1 MKRLTFE
8 ADFGLEDWEET
19 LFFVESDPTGAYD
32 ILDIAKREG
41 EKEFDEILINIA
53 LRLAEIENILGDDY
67 DYELLSKLVTAYK
80 EGRYII
86 MRDAEQK
93 GVARLLE
100 LSEADRDGRC
110 VVLPCKEGDKLRRDG
125 TEFTADHWNLI
136 LTAFADDKSTKSG
149 KRVGLFGA
157 KEAEAALKPA
167 KETGV
172 TNDALD
178 PDPSIVGRNKSWIMG
193 RFLKEE

>member
-1 MKRLTFE
+1 MERLTHE

-19 LFFVESDPTGAYD
+19 LFFVNSDPTGAYD

-67 DYELLSKLVTAYK
+67 NYDILSELVTAYK

-110 VVLPCKEGDKLRRDG
+110 IVLPCKEGDKLRRDG
-125 TEFTADHWNLI
+125 IEFTADHWNLI
-136 LTAFADDKSTKSG
+136 LTAFAEDKSTKSG
-149 KRVGLFGA
+149 KRVGLFGE
-157 KEAEAALKPA
+157 KEAEAALEA
-167 KETGV
+167 RDGE
-172 TNDALD
+172 
-178 PDPSIVGRNKSWIMG
+178 
-193 RFLKEE
+193 

>member
-1 MKRLTFE
+1 MKRLTQ
-8 ADFGLEDWEET
+8 
-19 LFFVESDPTGAYD
+19 
-32 ILDIAKREG
+32 REG
-41 EKEFDEILINIA
+41 NGHVYIIGCPQFELPEEANKVIQAVADKCADIEEIIC
-53 LRLAEIENILGDDY
+53 EDY
-67 DYELLSKLVTAYK
+67 DLERLRELV
-80 EGRYII
+80 
-86 MRDAEQK
+86 
-93 GVARLLE
+93 
-100 LSEADRDGRC
+100 EADRDGRC

-167 KETGV
+167 KEAGT

-178 PDPSIVGRNKSWIMG
+178 PDPSIVGRNNSWSMC
-193 RFLKEE
+193 RSLKEE

>member
-19 LFFVESDPTGAYD
+19 LFFVESDPTGVYD

-41 EKEFDEILINIA
+41 EKEFDEILINI
-53 LRLAEIENILGDDY
+53 
-67 DYELLSKLVTAYK
+67 YELLSKLVTAYK

-93 GVARLLE
+93 GVTRLLE

-110 VVLPCKEGDKLRRDG
+110 VVLPCKGGDKLRRDG

-136 LTAFADDKSTKSG
+136 LTAFTDDKSTRSG

-167 KETGV
+167 KEAGV

>member
-1 MKRLTFE
+1 MDGNGGIGVKRVTTAKKWEKVGNDLQHELGYSYIWKRL
-8 ADFGLEDWEET
+8 
-19 LFFVESDPTGAYD
+19 
-32 ILDIAKREG
+32 
-41 EKEFDEILINIA
+41 N
-53 LRLAEIENILGDDY
+53 EIENILGDHYNLDRLRQ
-67 DYELLSKLVTAYK
+67 LL
-80 EGRYII
+80 
-86 MRDAEQK
+86 
-93 GVARLLE
+93 
-100 LSEADRDGRC
+100 EADRDGRC

-157 KEAEAALKPA
+157 KEAEAALNPA
-167 KETGV
+167 KEAGV

>member
-67 DYELLSKLVTAYK
+67 D
-80 EGRYII
+80 
-86 MRDAEQK
+86 
-93 GVARLLE
+93 
-100 LSEADRDGRC
+100 
-110 VVLPCKEGDKLRRDG
+110 
-125 TEFTADHWNLI
+125 
-136 LTAFADDKSTKSG
+136 
-149 KRVGLFGA
+149 
-157 KEAEAALKPA
+157 
-167 KETGV
+167 
-172 TNDALD
+172 
-178 PDPSIVGRNKSWIMG
+178 
-193 RFLKEE
+193 

>member
-1 MKRLTFE
+1 MKRVTT
-8 ADFGLEDWEET
+8 ARKWEK
-19 LFFVESDPTGAYD
+19 VENDLQHELGYSY
-32 ILDIAKREG
+32 IWKR
-41 EKEFDEILINIA
+41 LN
-53 LRLAEIENILGDDY
+53 EIENILGDHYNLDRLRQ
-67 DYELLSKLVTAYK
+67 LL
-80 EGRYII
+80 
-86 MRDAEQK
+86 
-93 GVARLLE
+93 
-100 LSEADRDGRC
+100 EADRDGRC

-167 KETGV
+167 KEAGV

>member
-1 MKRLTFE
+1 MKRATT
-8 ADFGLEDWEET
+8 ARKWEK
-19 LFFVESDPTGAYD
+19 VENDLQHELGYSY
-32 ILDIAKREG
+32 IWKR
-41 EKEFDEILINIA
+41 LN
-53 LRLAEIENILGDDY
+53 EIENILGDHYNLDRLRQ
-67 DYELLSKLVTAYK
+67 LL
-80 EGRYII
+80 
-86 MRDAEQK
+86 
-93 GVARLLE
+93 
-100 LSEADRDGRC
+100 EADRDGRC

-136 LTAFADDKSTKSG
+136 LTAFSDDKSTKSG

-167 KETGV
+167 KEAGV

>member
-1 MKRLTFE
+1 MKRVTT
-8 ADFGLEDWEET
+8 ARKWEK
-19 LFFVESDPTGAYD
+19 VENDLQHELGYSY
-32 ILDIAKREG
+32 IWKR
-41 EKEFDEILINIA
+41 LN
-53 LRLAEIENILGDDY
+53 EIENILGDHYNLDRLRQ
-67 DYELLSKLVTAYK
+67 LL
-80 EGRYII
+80 
-86 MRDAEQK
+86 
-93 GVARLLE
+93 
-100 LSEADRDGRC
+100 EADRDGRC

-136 LTAFADDKSTKSG
+136 LTAFTDDKSTRSG

-167 KETGV
+167 KEAGV

>member
-1 MKRLTFE
+1 MKRVTT
-8 ADFGLEDWEET
+8 ARKWEK
-19 LFFVESDPTGAYD
+19 VENDLQHELGYSY
-32 ILDIAKREG
+32 IWKR
-41 EKEFDEILINIA
+41 LN
-53 LRLAEIENILGDDY
+53 EIENILGDHYNLDRLRQ
-67 DYELLSKLVTAYK
+67 LL
-80 EGRYII
+80 
-86 MRDAEQK
+86 
-93 GVARLLE
+93 
-100 LSEADRDGRC
+100 EADRDGRC

>member
-1 MKRLTFE
+1 MERLTE
-8 ADFGLEDWEET
+8 RHYKANDGYYMKCSET
-19 LFFVESDPTGAYD
+19 CHIDC
-32 ILDIAKREG
+32 G
-41 EKEFDEILINIA
+41 EKSYCEEVDNVVD
-53 LRLAEIENILGDDY
+53 RLGAIEDILGDDY
-67 DYELLSKLVTAYK
+67 DLGRLRELV
-80 EGRYII
+80 
-86 MRDAEQK
+86 
-93 GVARLLE
+93 
-100 LSEADRDGRC
+100 EADRDGRC

-167 KETGV
+167 KEAGV

>member
-1 MKRLTFE
+1 MSPEVAWPEGGISVERLTERLKNGVVRIDFTKHHE
-8 ADFGLEDWEET
+8 A
-19 LFFVESDPTGAYD
+19 SPM
-32 ILDIAKREG
+32 I
-41 EKEFDEILINIA
+41 
-53 LRLAEIENILGDDY
+53 RLAYIEDILGDEY
-67 DYELLSKLVTAYK
+67 DLDRLRELV
-80 EGRYII
+80 
-86 MRDAEQK
+86 
-93 GVARLLE
+93 
-100 LSEADRDGRC
+100 EADRDGRC

-125 TEFTADHWNLI
+125 TEFTADHWNLT

-149 KRVGLFGA
+149 KRVGLFGT

-167 KETGV
+167 KEAGV